1 VVPCAVAESAERA
14 NLPGMSLWV
23 RWLHVLAAITW
34 IGGMLFIA
42 LVLVPV
48 TRRLE
53 DAALRTRLVHAVGL
67 RFRTVGWIAL
77 GVLVATGLLNL
88 WRFPS
93 LLYTPRFQWKLGLV
107 ALTLILSAF
116 HDFVL
121 GPRAGAPGADPGA
134 RGRASWIA
142 RANVLV
148 VLVIV
153 LLGLSLL
160 RW

>member
-1 VVPCAVAESAERA
+1 V
-14 NLPGMSLWV
+14 SLV
-23 RWLHVLAAITW
+23 SRWLHVVAAITW

-48 TRRLE
+48 TRRL
-53 DAALRTRLVHAVGL
+53 DDPALRARLVQAIGM

-77 GVLVATGLLNL
+77 GVLLATGLVNL
-88 WRFPS
+88 WLQPF
-93 LLYTPRFQWKLGLV
+93 LLGSHRFQWKAGLV
-107 ALTLILSAF
+107 VLALILSAY

-121 GPRAGAPGADPGA
+121 GPRAGLPGADPSA
-134 RGRASWIA
+134 RVRASWVA
-142 RANVLV
+142 RINVLV

-160 RW
+160 R